1 MKFESLLNAAR
12 STASGAIQSV
22 TEVVEAA
29 TSTFGSGL
37 GFAQQAIAN
46 SWLFG
51 SNEVGNSA
59 ADEKHYFLIPYK
71 LADCGY
77 TLYSMR
83 CLPEGV
89 PPVND
94 LPKKRVFHLPNEHAS
109 KMVEKMLLEE
119 APATVTADE
128 EETQSKSSLIDLAD
142 RIDQLDQKAF
152 NGALLI
158 GGLVALAN
166 PVAGGILAAK
176 AMIPSIGLLLTK
188 YGLKQAGETLDE
200 RNLAGKIKRA
210 EKEVLAEFHGTS
222 TTQVVDPLLGQLDK
236 ALNTD
241 VFEYDPLLEEPHAA
255 EDSVTTDEER
265 QLRTFTICAILN
277 TYQEVLDNKRMHKK
291 ASLGPEDIRWLK
303 YLESVEQI
311 EDI

>member
-1 MKFESLLNAAR
+1 MNFESLLNAAR
-12 STASGAIQSV
+12 STASGAFQSAA
-22 TEVVEAA
+22 EVVETA

-37 GFAQQAIAN
+37 GYAKHAVAS

-51 SNEVGNSA
+51 SNETLNSV
-59 ADEKHYFLIPYK
+59 ADEKHYFLIPYR
-71 LADCGY
+71 LAECGY

-89 PPVND
+89 PPVNE

-109 KMVEKMLLEE
+109 KMVEQMLLDE
-119 APATVTADE
+119 AAATVAARE
-128 EETQSKSSLIDLAD
+128 SEKQEKSSLIDLAD
-142 RIDQLDQKAF
+142 RIDKLDQKAF

-166 PVAGGILAAK
+166 PVAGGMLAAK

-210 EKEVLAEFHGTS
+210 EKGVLTEFHGTS
-222 TTQVVDPLLGQLDK
+222 TAQVVDPLLAQLDK

-241 VFEYDPLLEEPHAA
+241 AFEYDPLVDEPLED
-255 EDSVTTDEER
+255 EDEAVEDRGARLLTMR
-265 QLRTFTICAILN
+265 AIVN
-277 TYQEVLDNKRMHKK
+277 TYQELLSDQRLHS
-291 ASLGPEDIRWLK
+291 AAGLGPEDIRWLQ
-303 YLESVEQI
+303 YLATIQKI
-311 EDI
+311 

>member
-1 MKFESLLNAAR
+1 MKFESLVDAAR
-12 STASGAIQSV
+12 STANGAINSV
-22 TEVVEAA
+22 TEIVETA

-37 GFAQQAIAN
+37 GYAKQAVAS

-51 SNEVGNSA
+51 SNEVVNSA

-109 KMVEKMLLEE
+109 KMVESMLLDE
-119 APATVTADE
+119 ATASVRSCE
-128 EETQSKSSLIDLAD
+128 NEAESKSSLIQLAD
-142 RIDQLDQKAF
+142 SIDQLDQKVF

-176 AMIPSIGLLLTK
+176 AMIPSVGLLLTK

-200 RNLAGKIKRA
+200 RNLAGKIQRA
-210 EKEVLAEFHGTS
+210 EKQVLAEFHGMTA
-222 TTQVVDPLLGQLDK
+222 TQIVDPLLAQLDK
-236 ALNTD
+236 AINTD
-241 VFEYDPLLEEPHAA
+241 VFEYDPLVDEPLTDAKNA
-255 EDSVTTDEER
+255 VEDHETRVLTMR
-265 QLRTFTICAILN
+265 AIIN
-277 TYQEVLDNKRMHKK
+277 TYHELLNDKRRHV
-291 ASLGPEDIRWLK
+291 AAGLGPEDIRWLK
-303 YLESVEQI
+303 FLESVLQI
-311 EDI
+311 DEG